1 MPPYCPQ
8 CGIDNPGTARYCD
21 QCGAALVQLPVSPS
35 APTMPTPTAA
45 PPPIA
50 VGVVCPQC
58 GASAIPGEAFCDNCG
73 APLSAPASAPTM
85 PAPAPPY
92 STGVPAQ
99 PVYPP
104 PQPAAPPSYSGVAP
118 QPAAPQPP
126 APPPIFYPEPEPFG
140 APPPLQ
146 PPTLPPRHL
155 PTLPDQPAPLSTQP
169 MPSIPPP
176 VASRTVLAPA
186 RLVVAA
192 TGAALPLSS
201 GAQMIVGRADAVSKF
216 YPDLD
221 LTPYGAL
228 DNGVGRRH
236 LRLFVQGG
244 QIMAE
249 DQDSTNGTIINGQKL
264 QPRQPQPLRDGDTV
278 QLGKLILRFHL

>member
-1 MPPYCPQ
+1 MPYCPQ

-21 QCGAALVQLPVSPS
+21 QCGAALVQLPGAAG
-35 APTMPTPTAA
+35 APTMPAPIAA
-45 PPPIA
+45 PPVA
-50 VGVVCPQC
+50 AAVVCSQC
-58 GASAIPGEAFCDNCG
+58 GAAAIPGEAFCDNCG
-73 APLSAPASAPTM
+73 APLSAPASAPSA

-104 PQPAAPPSYSGVAP
+104 PQPAAPPSYSGGAP
-118 QPAAPQPP
+118 QPAAPQQP
-126 APPPIFYPEPEPFG
+126 APPPIFYPAPEPFP

-155 PTLPDQPAPLSTQP
+155 PTLPNQPAPPSTQP

-176 VASRTVLAPA
+176 ATPRTVLAPA
-186 RLVVAA
+186 RLVVVA
-192 TGAALPLSS
+192 TSAALPLPNS
-201 GAQMIVGRADAVSKF
+201 AQTIIGRADAVSKF

-228 DNGVGRRH
+228 DSGVGRRH
-236 LRLFVQGG
+236 LRLFVQGS

-249 DQDSTNGTIINGQKL
+249 DQDSTNGTLINGQKL
-264 QPRQPQPLRDGDTV
+264 PPRQPQPLRDGDTV